1 MTHTVFILGAGA
13 SKDAGAPMMDN
24 FIDVAER
31 LRTRNQTGDVRGS
44 FDLVFEGLAELREV
58 HEKAAFNTYNLESVF
73 GAFEMAKLLGRL
85 GSLGIDKINRLPNAM
100 RDVIVQTIAETVEFP
115 VVQDDRGHSAIRP
128 PAPYPGLIDVI
139 KNRLQAGSQGRD
151 RFSFSIITF
160 NYDVC
165 LDFALYYSSL
175 NIRYGLED
183 GENQDAIALL
193 KLHGSLLWGRC
204 SGCNKVAAWPLSTT
218 RNRFWPDLESRSSV
232 KFPVTE
238 WLKGFAHC
246 AGGHM
251 SQAYVVPP
259 TWSKGQYH
267 TELESVW
274 RNAAK
279 ELQKAENIFVSG
291 YSLPEA
297 DQFFK
302 LLYALGTSGTTR
314 LKKFW
319 VFDPNPTVE
328 MSFKTLIGESIL
340 HRFKFFKE
348 PFSQMVGVVQSAL

>member
-31 LRTRNQTGDVRGS
+31 LKTRHRTGDVQSS

-58 HEKAAFNTYNLESVF
+58 HEKAAFNTYNMEAVF

-85 GSLGIDKINRLPNAM
+85 GRFEQDKLDKLPDAM
-100 RDVIVQTIAETVEFP
+100 RDVIVHTIAETVEFP
-115 VVQDDRGHSAIRP
+115 VDNRRII
-128 PAPYPGLIDVI
+128 APRSYAALIDLI
-139 KNRLQAGSQGRD
+139 KIRSNPASRQAAD
-151 RFSFSIITF
+151 DFTFSLLTF
-160 NYDVC
+160 NYDIC
-165 LDFALYYSSL
+165 LDFAFYNASMGV
-175 NIRYGLED
+175 RYGLDSTED
-183 GENQDAIALL
+183 VEAVPLL
-193 KLHGSLLWGRC
+193 KLHGSLHWGRC
-204 SGCNKVAAWPLSTT
+204 SVCEKVVAWPMHNL
-218 RNRFWPDLESRSSV
+218 RQRAWHDLESRQTV
-232 KFPVTE
+232 QLRVHE
-238 WLKGFAHC
+238 WLKEFPHC
-246 AGGHM
+246 QNGHIPYP
-251 SQAYVVPP
+251 YVVPP
-259 TWSKGQYH
+259 TWSKGHYH
-267 TELESVW
+267 TQLESVW

-279 ELQKAENIFVSG
+279 ELRKAENIFVCG

-314 LKKFW
+314 LKRFW
-319 VFDPNPTVE
+319 VFDPNPQVE
-328 MSFKTLIGESIL
+328 ISFKTLIGESIL